1 MQDARAAEVKRCEFE
16 KQQAEVRHKKAEDA
30 ATAKIVDLEIQQK
43 VKIAVLQTK
52 QQELQDICLQKDTA
66 LEASKNVAENLKSNE
81 EMLAVQSTELN
92 ALLQEHE
99 DIQMRLTGITPLLNE
114 LQNEV
119 EAVKTRASNE
129 SAESAKRVAALI
141 AQNEQQTIIIKETEV
156 RLHVAEQSLLPG
168 EEFQSIPGELLQV
181 QQLLR
186 AAEQRAD
193 AADEKQAQNLAR

>member
-1 MQDARAAEVKRCEFE
+1 MKRCEFE
-16 KQQAEVRHKKAEDA
+16 EQQAEVRLKKAEDA
-30 ATAKIVDLEIQQK
+30 AIAKIADLETQQK

-52 QQELQDICLQKDTA
+52 QQELQDMCLQKDTA
-66 LEASKNVAENLKSNE
+66 LEVSKNVAKNLKSSE
-81 EMLAVQSTELN
+81 EMFVVQSTELN
-92 ALLQEHE
+92 VLQQEHE
-99 DIQMRLTGITPLLNE
+99 DVQMRLTDMTPLLSE
-114 LQNEV
+114 LQNEL

-141 AQNEQQTIIIKETEV
+141 AQNEQQTIIVKETEG
-156 RLHVAEQSLLPG
+156 RLQVLELNQVAEQSLLPG
-168 EEFQSIPGELLQV
+168 EELQSIQGELLQV